1 MKLYLTWLALLTG
14 SFCFLWISVRPDP
27 RIQIKCEIEQ
37 GKRVIAARHASL
49 KVYNDIVR
57 IEESK

>member
-14 SFCFLWISVRPDP
+14 SFCFLWLSLRTDP
-27 RIQIKCEIEQ
+27 KLQIKREIEH
-37 GKRVIAARHASL
+37 GKKVIAARHASL